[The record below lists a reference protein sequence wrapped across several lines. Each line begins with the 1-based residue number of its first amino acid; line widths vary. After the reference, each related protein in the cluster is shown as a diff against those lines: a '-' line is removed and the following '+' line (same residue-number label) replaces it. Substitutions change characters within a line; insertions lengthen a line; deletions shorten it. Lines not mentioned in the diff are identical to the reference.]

1 MKKALTRAV
10 LSTLLIAGTASAQRA
25 APTEPLLRSAPPVV
39 TRSACSALPAA
50 AAPTADR
57 RRQALDLAQRGQ
69 QAAILGDRTGA
80 RDLLRRAAALDP
92 ANGDLAYQLARA
104 EESAGTDAEAARAYC
119 RFITLAPDA
128 PEGADA
134 RTRLA
139 QLMVSSR
146 HADSTHAAAA
156 FARGLAAYQ
165 RGQLDSADVAFTA
178 ALALSPDWPSAY
190 YDRAVVRTALGRRN
204 EAASD
209 FQQYLRLEP
218 DATNRTRLSSRIA
231 SLQDAPLSP
240 ARALAI
246 GLVIPGGGQFYTGR
260 NLRGALTL
268 LGTGAALACGMRQS
282 TSTEEVQQSA
292 TDPFGNPYTYTT
304 TRRVTDRPCRTPGFT
319 AAGLIAIVSAIDAY
333 RFAHH

>member
-10 LSTLLIAGTASAQRA
+10 LSTLLIAGTARAQRA
-25 APTEPLLRSAPPVV
+25 APREPLQRSAPPVA
-39 TRSACSALPAA
+39 TGPTCTTLSAA
-50 AAPTADR
+50 AVPTAER
-57 RRQALDLAQRGQ
+57 RRQAQDLAQRGQ

-80 RDLLRRAAALDP
+80 RDLLRQAATLDP
-92 ANGDLAYQLARA
+92 VNADLAYQLARA
-104 EESAGTDAEAARAYC
+104 EESAGADTEAARAYC

-128 PEGADA
+128 PEAADA

-146 HADSTHAAAA
+146 HADSARAASA
-156 FARGLAAYQ
+156 FARGLAAYE
-165 RGQLDSADVAFTA
+165 RGQLDSADVAFSA

-190 YDRAVVRTALGRRN
+190 YDRAVVRTALGRRTD
-204 EAASD
+204 AASD
-209 FQQYLRLEP
+209 FQQYLRLHP
-218 DATNRTRLSSRIA
+218 DAANRTRLSSRIT

-240 ARALAI
+240 VRALAI

-268 LGTGAALACGMRQS
+268 LGSGAALACGMRQS

-319 AAGLIAIVSAIDAY
+319 AAGVIAIVSAIDAY
-333 RFAHH
+333 RFAHR